1 MTSANTSARAPTRPA
16 VLQPYRRSSDSP
28 GRRRARRWA
37 IALLAF
43 FSLFWG
49 MVFAF
54 LAPALILVL
63 LAPVLI
69 LLVVTIWALPDL
81 RTAPTR
87 ALERFFFLYVIIAVL
102 WPSYISI
109 AIPNSG
115 LPWVNPQRLI
125 YAPMALIFVIC
136 VAVSR
141 EFRARLSAVLQAEK
155 PILWLMIAFII
166 IMTYTVPLSD
176 RMFVSMDKWADALVT
191 WVCMFFVGCY
201 LFSQPGRVVRW
212 AATIWVCAV
221 ISGVIGIWEWR
232 LHHVPW
238 LGYLPSF
245 LQMDPLMV
253 DEIAPRFRQAVYRV
267 RSTYQDGLG
276 LGEFMSLTMPF
287 VLCFALGPFSRKI
300 RIAAMLTVPFLIFL
314 VFLANARSGVVGLMV
329 DFGLYGFYWGF
340 MRWRRHKDSL
350 IGPALMFSYPA
361 LAGLVVMSS
370 LFVDAIRIRLFGGG
384 ATHSSNDARK
394 VQWTMGLPKVINHP
408 LGHGIGR
415 AGEALGYYAPNGLL
429 TIDTYYLSVMLDYGI
444 IGFIVYYSLILYS
457 GFTAGRHASTD
468 NTTDPDTQFL
478 AAASISLAAFFVIK
492 SVYSEPTNHPFFFM
506 VMGMVPA
513 LVWRLKTLQG
523 AAKAD
528 AAQPAASGGGPR
540 RPRNPAH
547 QPARA

>member
-1 MTSANTSARAPTRPA
+1 MTSANTPARAPAKPA
-16 VLQPYRRSSDSP
+16 VLQPYRRSPDTP
-28 GRRRARRWA
+28 GRRRARGWA

-63 LAPVLI
+63 LAPALI

-81 RTAPTR
+81 RTAPTGV
-87 ALERFFFLYVIIAVL
+87 LERLFFLYVIIAVL

-125 YAPMALIFVIC
+125 YAPMALIFLIC
-136 VAVSR
+136 LAVSR
-141 EFRARLSAVLQAEK
+141 EMRSRLATVLRSEK
-155 PILWLMIAFII
+155 PILWLMIAFVTIV
-166 IMTYTVPLSD
+166 TYSVPLSD
-176 RMFVSMDKWADALVT
+176 RVFVSMDKWVDALVT
-191 WVCMFFVGCY
+191 WACMFFVACY

-221 ISGVIGIWEWR
+221 ITGVIGIWEWR
-232 LHHVPW
+232 IHHVPW

-245 LQMDPLMV
+245 LQMDPLMAQ
-253 DEIAPRFRQAVYRV
+253 EIAPRFRQAVYRV

-287 VLCFALGPFSRKI
+287 VLCFALGPFSRNI
-300 RIAAMLTVPFLIFL
+300 RIAATLTIPLLVAL

-340 MRWRRHKDSL
+340 TRWRRHKDSL
-350 IGPALMFSYPA
+350 IGPALMLSYPA
-361 LAGLVVMSS
+361 LAALVVMAS

-384 ATHSSNDARK
+384 SSQASNDARK
-394 VQWTMGLPKVINHP
+394 VQWTMGIPKIISHP

-415 AGEALGYYAPNGLL
+415 SGEVLGFYSPGGQL
-429 TIDTYYLSVMLDYGI
+429 TIDSYYLSVLLDYGVL
-444 IGFIVYYSLILYS
+444 GFIVYYGLILYS
-457 GFTAGRHASTD
+457 SFAAGRRALTNDSND
-468 NTTDPDTQFL
+468 RDTQFL
-478 AAASISLAAFFVIK
+478 AAAAISLAAFFVIK
-492 SVYSEPTNHPFFFM
+492 YVYSEPNNHPFFFM

-513 LVWRLKTLQG
+513 LAWRLR
-523 AAKAD
+523 AAQATASAD
-528 AAQPAASGGGPR
+528 ATQPAKPGGGPR
-540 RPRNPAH
+540 RSRNPAH